1 MLTSNKCE
9 AVAFVRS
16 DPPLAAPDYELMWF
30 PIPFLGGG
38 LTPPPGHGLSLAMVL
53 LQPDS
58 RGDIGL
64 ASADPAEP
72 PVIDPGYFTAESD
85 LRGLVAGLRIAERLC
100 DTAAL
105 RPYVGAPWR
114 HGQARSMMRTWRGT
128 FGNTPDRRS
137 TLSAPAGWAAT
148 TPRWWTVSCGSAAHL
163 PYFGAPV
170 VGSSPPL
177 HGLDDPEVGE
187 VPLVSNVDASWP

>member
-105 RPYVGAPWR
+105 RPYVGAPM
-114 HGQARSMMRTWRGT
+114 GAMARQGR
-128 FGNTPDRRS
+128 
-137 TLSAPAGWAAT
+137 
-148 TPRWWTVSCGSAAHL
+148 
-163 PYFGAPV
+163 
-170 VGSSPPL
+170 
-177 HGLDDPEVGE
+177 
-187 VPLVSNVDASWP
+187 